1 MSEIYLLGS
10 IQALFFIV
18 LLISRKDR
26 KTADLYLAAF
36 LLLVS
41 ASLFFDYLP
50 ELNLPDD
57 KQGIFII
64 SYYFPLLFGPLLWF
78 YSDSLINGYR
88 KFRLIYLLHLL
99 PAVIFSFVIF
109 SFNDYDAD
117 RKIDIILKGYF
128 NISIGYFIINLLVML
143 SVPLYIW
150 QITDNLSKNKVNID
164 LNYSQTDAVSLN
176 WLKYISVSFLII
188 WIVYIIFTCIAFFT
202 DFNLIEY
209 GKMIINMAM
218 VFFIFITGY
227 YGLKQPGI
235 YISHSQI
242 INKNAKQEIVI
253 LTEKKPDSANQNLD
267 EKYDSLIDFLKKEKP
282 YLDNE
287 LTLSSLADKIGI
299 QPYLLSEILNKR
311 LRRTFYDF
319 IHYYRVEEAK
329 KRLVSKENSQ
339 FTILAIAYDCG
350 FNSKSTFNRIF
361 KNLTGQ
367 TPSEYIEQAERDKK
381 IMTEY
386 SKGG

>member
-41 ASLFFDYLP
+41 ASLFFEYLP
-50 ELNLPDD
+50 ELNLADD
-57 KQGIFII
+57 KNGIFII
-64 SYYFPLLFGPLLWF
+64 LYFFPLLFGPFLWF

-117 RKIDIILKGYF
+117 RKTDLILKGYF

-150 QITDNLSKNKVNID
+150 QITNNLSKNKVNID

-176 WLKYISVSFLII
+176 WLKYISFSFLII
-188 WIVYIIFTCIAFFT
+188 WMVYILFICIAFFT

-209 GKMIINMAM
+209 GKMIINMAL
-218 VFFIFITGY
+218 VLFIFISGY

-253 LTEKKPDSANQNLD
+253 LTEKKPDAANQNLD

-361 KNLTGQ
+361 KDLTGL
-367 TPSEYIEQAERDKK
+367 TPSEYIEQTERDRK
-381 IMTEY
+381 ILSEY
-386 SKGG
+386 NKGG

>member
-26 KTADLYLAAF
+26 KIADLYLAAF

-64 SYYFPLLFGPLLWF
+64 SYYFPLLFGPFLWF

-99 PAVIFSFVIF
+99 PSVIFSFVIF

-117 RKIDIILKGYF
+117 RKTDLILKGYF
-128 NISIGYFIINLLVML
+128 NISIGYFFINLLVML

-242 INKNAKQEIVI
+242 INKNAKQEIEA
-253 LTEKKPDSANQNLD
+253 LTEKKTDAANQNLD

-361 KNLTGQ
+361 KDLTGL
-367 TPSEYIEQAERDKK
+367 TPSEYIEQNERDRK
-381 IMTEY
+381 IMSEY
-386 SKGG
+386 NKGG